1 MSPTSNAFASATEW
15 GSKPTV
21 GEDSRPLHAYM
32 PRVAD
37 ENKAYVM
44 HYPHKVGEM
53 LKKAWKL
60 RRKIRRR
67 QKEGQ
72 GKA

>member
-1 MSPTSNAFASATEW
+1 M
-15 GSKPTV
+15 V
-21 GEDSRPLHAYM
+21 RIVDRYM
-32 PRVAD
+32 PRVA
-37 ENKAYVM
+37 
-44 HYPHKVGEM
+44 YPHNVGEM